1 MMQVIL
7 KESDW
12 YRLVLK
18 KTPCV
23 APAGLNAIEFVGE
36 QLKNGLVT
44 DSSTYQFFM
53 TQAELDKLAK
63 AITQ

>member
-1 MMQVIL
+1 MKVTI
-7 KESDW
+7 KETAW

-23 APAGLNAIEFVGE
+23 APAGLNTIEFMNE
-36 QLKNGLVT
+36 QLKDGEVT

-53 TQAELDKLAK
+53 TQPELDILAK
-63 AITQ
+63 ALVK